1 MAALF
6 FNGLK
11 ESVTLLG
18 QMLLLAKLGGNKA
31 KGWITK
37 RVLQENK
44 ARQKFTKKETVLI
57 PWYAYVRVRSKG

>member
-31 KGWITK
+31 KG
-37 RVLQENK
+37 
-44 ARQKFTKKETVLI
+44 
-57 PWYAYVRVRSKG
+57 

>member
-18 QMLLLAKLGGNKA
+18 HMLLLAKLGGNKA
-31 KGWITK
+31 KG
-37 RVLQENK
+37 
-44 ARQKFTKKETVLI
+44 
-57 PWYAYVRVRSKG
+57 